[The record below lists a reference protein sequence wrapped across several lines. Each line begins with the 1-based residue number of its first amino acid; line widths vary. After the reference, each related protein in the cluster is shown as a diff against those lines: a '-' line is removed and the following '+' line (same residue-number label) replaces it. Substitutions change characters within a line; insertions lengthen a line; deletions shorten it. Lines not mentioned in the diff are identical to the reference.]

1 MHVYITFFIEFY
13 LTPIGTLNMKYF
25 LYLVTDAITALK
37 ANNAKR
43 IPIP

>member
-1 MHVYITFFIEFY
+1 MHVAITFFMGIY
-13 LTPIGTLNMKYF
+13 LPQIGNLNMKYF